1 MNLFRGTLLIFVL
14 FTINGCSGNN
24 TLESLFAPNPSLKNS
39 VGNLKNSN
47 SSQNKSVNNQI
58 KPLTLPAN
66 FPNDIPI
73 YKSSKLI
80 FKDNKSTTWVS
91 DDPLN
96 LINNYYKEQL
106 VEQKWDLK
114 TKNDNL
120 IIATKVTENRILN
133 LSFTVEKQQTKFVI
147 TEEKEIINSTSNANQ
162 NNNSNNIVDVTDDS
176 SLQQLMRLNIL
187 STPDKLDA
195 YQTISRR
202 EYARWLFKT
211 NNILY
216 ANTNSKLIR
225 LANPQSKPIFADVSN
240 NDPDFMIIQGLAE
253 AGLIPSSLTQDP
265 TAIAFN
271 PDKPLTREDLISWK
285 VPLDFR
291 QKLPN
296 ATLDSIKETWGFQD
310 VNQTKPQVWAKLY
323 VDWQNGEHA
332 NIRKAFGYITLFQ
345 PQKTVTYGE
354 AAAVVSSFGY
364 QGDIVLLKE
373 VN

>member
-24 TLESLFAPNPSLKNS
+24 TLESLFAPNPDLKTS
-39 VGNLKNSN
+39 VANLNNSN
-47 SSQNKSVNNQI
+47 YSQNNSVNNQI
-58 KPLTLPAN
+58 KPLALPAN

-80 FKDNKSTTWVS
+80 LKDDQSTTWVS

-120 IIATKVTENRILN
+120 IIATKVTENRTLN

-147 TEEKEIINSTSNANQ
+147 TEEKEIINSTSNTNQ
-162 NNNSNNIVDVTDDS
+162 NNNSNNVVDLTEDS
-176 SLQQLMRLNIL
+176 SLQQLMRLNIIS
-187 STPDKLDA
+187 STDKLDA

-240 NDPDFMIIQGLAE
+240 NDPDFGIIQGLAE

-310 VNQTKPQVWAKLY
+310 VNQTKPQVWAELY

-354 AAAVVSSFGY
+354 AAAVINSFGY
-364 QGDIVLLKE
+364 QGDIVFLKE